1 MTTNRKSN
9 TAFLVANAS
18 KNIVDRFLNKN
29 LAVGI
34 PRWFVSPNFAKA
46 FDRAHWPALSKSLFE
61 QGMIS
66 KLYEGWFGTIWT
78 GHQTDSDCRFE
89 AKKKHIY
96 INSAVRQRCVLS
108 PRFFCA
114 VLQFAMRKW
123 ALKVLICRM
132 GCRIPLTHTW
142 PLERGNCRIPRWPS
156 TITESGITSKHRND
170 WVVCSLCTHR
180 NNPVSDWQYHLQPV
194 AKAYH
199 AN

>member
-66 KLYEGWFGTIWT
+66 KLYEG
-78 GHQTDSDCRFE
+78 
-89 AKKKHIY
+89 
-96 INSAVRQRCVLS
+96 
-108 PRFFCA
+108 
-114 VLQFAMRKW
+114 
-123 ALKVLICRM
+123 
-132 GCRIPLTHTW
+132 
-142 PLERGNCRIPRWPS
+142 
-156 TITESGITSKHRND
+156 
-170 WVVCSLCTHR
+170 
-180 NNPVSDWQYHLQPV
+180 
-194 AKAYH
+194 
-199 AN
+199 